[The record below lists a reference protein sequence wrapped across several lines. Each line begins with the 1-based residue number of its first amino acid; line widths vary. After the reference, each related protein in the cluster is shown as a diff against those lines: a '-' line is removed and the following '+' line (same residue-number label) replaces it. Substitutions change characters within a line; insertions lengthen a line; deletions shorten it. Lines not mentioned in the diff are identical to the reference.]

1 MNNSIK
7 NYFQQVYNETG
18 KKPFTFLNAF
28 ILTILPLGL
37 GYLLTMMLVSAKGEQ
52 ESFILVGFGLA
63 YLICYVINFLLLGK
77 NFKDNQIKL
86 LIYSIIAS
94 IVFFVSFFLWPLLK
108 FAFRAGAA
116 ATQANLG
123 NTTASV
129 NASGRAGATKG
140 KKSALNWFEYDGHV
154 WQDEKENMPEDIPN
168 SALDEGSYSYEQN
181 QKAKAYGYS
190 NGKDAEISG
199 RSWNGNDW
207 V

>member
-7 NYFQQVYNETG
+7 TYFQQMYNETG

-37 GYLLTMMLVSAKGEQ
+37 GYLLTMLLVSIMGEE
-52 ESFILVGFGLA
+52 ESLILVGFVLA
-63 YLICYVINFLLLGK
+63 YLFCYVINFLLLAK

-86 LIYSIIAS
+86 LVYSIIAS
-94 IVFFVSFFLWPLLK
+94 ILFFITFFLWPILK
-108 FAFRAGAA
+108 FAFRAGTA

-129 NASGRAGATKG
+129 NASRRAGATKG
-140 KKSALNWFEYDGHV
+140 KKSALNWFEYDGRV
-154 WQDEKENMPEDIPN
+154 WQDEKENMPQDIPN
-168 SALDEGSYSYEQN
+168 YALDEGSYSYEQN

-190 NGKDAEISG
+190 NGKAAEMAG
-199 RSWNGNDW
+199 RRWNGSDW